1 MSMNMTPG
9 WFSNCNLYTSLIRF
23 SNSRCPINMF
33 VKDSHPL
40 VFWIAD
46 LLAAV
51 VFDLILN
58 TLVPFPSLSSF
69 VPSLSTIFH
78 SHQVGP
84 IQPDR
89 GRSDDA
95 CSSSVSHWAP
105 PSGGWYCS
113 VMFCSILSGQVTLIQ
128 SCMNHVLWKW
138 IEIASKRSESNNLV
152 QVNCSR
158 CWKLHQTERRTVDW
172 NHHLMLLKPACLK
185 SPFSVRSS
193 FWSSATVFSF
203 SSSRARASWKKLYM
217 PRVHFT

>member
-51 VFDLILN
+51 VFDLILK
-58 TLVPFPSLSSF
+58 TLVSF
-69 VPSLSTIFH
+69 LPSLSTIFH

-95 CSSSVSHWAP
+95 CSSSVSH
-105 PSGGWYCS
+105 
-113 VMFCSILSGQVTLIQ
+113 
-128 SCMNHVLWKW
+128 
-138 IEIASKRSESNNLV
+138 
-152 QVNCSR
+152 
-158 CWKLHQTERRTVDW
+158 
-172 NHHLMLLKPACLK
+172 
-185 SPFSVRSS
+185 
-193 FWSSATVFSF
+193 
-203 SSSRARASWKKLYM
+203 
-217 PRVHFT
+217 